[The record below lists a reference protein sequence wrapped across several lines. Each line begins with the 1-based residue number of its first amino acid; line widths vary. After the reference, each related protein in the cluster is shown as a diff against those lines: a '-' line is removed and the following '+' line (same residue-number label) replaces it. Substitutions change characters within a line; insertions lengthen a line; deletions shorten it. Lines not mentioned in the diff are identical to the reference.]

1 MMVVAKTRQAE
12 EKGGREEN
20 ETMATWVAES
30 TPVILDTH
38 PSPPPQVPDQR
49 RQDDHEREPGLS
61 TQR

>member
-1 MMVVAKTRQAE
+1 MMMVVAKTRQAE

-20 ETMATWVAES
+20 EIMATLVAES

-38 PSPPPQVPDQR
+38 PSPPPQVPDQ
-49 RQDDHEREPGLS
+49 DDHEREPGLS